1 MNRIY
6 SLVWSAAR
14 GGLVVVS
21 ERAKSQRG
29 GKAGLGAGSVAPKLL
44 AGALMCMS
52 VLGTSAFSQTTNWAT
67 WALPSTY
74 PLPNIGVP
82 NIPGFPSSSINYA
95 TGVTGS
101 VLNPVSNRSIGLTL
115 SGEVNSYSGPWYG
128 TQFPTLD
135 PSYLSSFVATG
146 PQNST
151 MVAQTGYTLNEYK
164 AHTVRFSEP
173 VSNVLMAV
181 TSLGGN
187 GVSSLQFTNPFTI
200 LSSNNSPSREALWF
214 GASTTAPAIGT
225 TAGISA
231 SSQPF
236 SGSSTTGYFLSGMEG
251 YGVLQFQG
259 TFSEL
264 SWTVTAPEFYSGFTL
279 GFTSNPMSTSA
290 ALPDPYSFAPGV
302 LPPAFTASI
311 RPINASNDVVS
322 GLGAV
327 TSRVFDGGTLILAAN
342 NADAFTITNLGGAM
356 NVATGAVTAS
366 GVISNEGLNAGML
379 KKTGA
384 GRLVL
389 SAANTYS
396 GGTTVEAGTLQI
408 STMENLGS
416 GAVMLNGGTLA
427 VTETIA
433 TNRAMSVGTNN
444 GTLDVASGKALTVS
458 GVVAGAGNL
467 SKTSAGRLVLSGANT
482 HSGGTTVEAGVLQ
495 VAANNNLGTGALTLN
510 GGTLATTASFASD
523 RALAVGASSGTLEV
537 ASGTSLTVSGVVSG
551 AGALNKTSAG
561 SLILSGANTHT
572 GTLGV
577 NQGTLVLNGSTAS
590 SVTNVSAGAALTG
603 SGSTAGAVALS
614 GTARPGNSPG
624 TLSVGG
630 DFAMAAGSVLETEID
645 GRTYS
650 AAGGAGT
657 YDRIA
662 LTGANAVFTPAGTLI
677 PILRGISPPA
687 NDNFSPIVGDTFRVV
702 TTANSTGVS
711 TTGAF
716 SAVAD
721 PTAANGMPANTRFDV
736 IYGSNFIDLVLT
748 PNRLEEFAKQY
759 GIQNMVNA
767 ARAFD
772 GIRPAQGSRGTSD
785 NQKFF
790 NGLYG
795 QSADALVRSILQSS
809 GEIHAFSLSEARHGW
824 QAATRAV
831 SSVAGVKAERNLWID
846 VSGDNLRRKQDAYA
860 SAYSSNASSLWIG
873 SHLYERKDLQLGVA
887 GGASTRRVHSAQSG
901 SANVDSQAL
910 ALYAIGRDGIFDYS
924 AVFSLNTSTIG
935 TTRETSLS
943 TGTQSNASDS
953 TAQGQVLSLTAGMKH
968 GLSDNIN
975 GRVWINGLVDQT
987 RAKAFSEQGS
997 AATALGVASESFGSA
1012 QATVGY
1018 SISGSFNVPDS
1029 SPGMWMLGAG
1039 VTHQADQGR
1048 SQVSR
1053 QMAMHGANWAV
1064 TTPNFGTVTQFVQA
1078 GVRVPLSANADAWI
1092 NLDASQRQS
1101 ASAKG
1106 GNVGLSIR
1114 W

>member
-1 MNRIY
+1 
-6 SLVWSAAR
+6 
-14 GGLVVVS
+14 
-21 ERAKSQRG
+21 
-29 GKAGLGAGSVAPKLL
+29 
-44 AGALMCMS
+44 
-52 VLGTSAFSQTTNWAT
+52 
-67 WALPSTY
+67 
-74 PLPNIGVP
+74 
-82 NIPGFPSSSINYA
+82 
-95 TGVTGS
+95 
-101 VLNPVSNRSIGLTL
+101 
-115 SGEVNSYSGPWYG
+115 
-128 TQFPTLD
+128 
-135 PSYLSSFVATG
+135 
-146 PQNST
+146 
-151 MVAQTGYTLNEYK
+151 
-164 AHTVRFSEP
+164 
-173 VSNVLMAV
+173 
-181 TSLGGN
+181 
-187 GVSSLQFTNPFTI
+187 
-200 LSSNNSPSREALWF
+200 
-214 GASTTAPAIGT
+214 
-225 TAGISA
+225 
-231 SSQPF
+231 
-236 SGSSTTGYFLSGMEG
+236 
-251 YGVLQFQG
+251 
-259 TFSEL
+259 
-264 SWTVTAPEFYSGFTL
+264 
-279 GFTSNPMSTSA
+279 
-290 ALPDPYSFAPGV
+290 
-302 LPPAFTASI
+302 
-311 RPINASNDVVS
+311 
-322 GLGAV
+322 
-327 TSRVFDGGTLILAAN
+327 
-342 NADAFTITNLGGAM
+342 
-356 NVATGAVTAS
+356 
-366 GVISNEGLNAGML
+366 
-379 KKTGA
+379 
-384 GRLVL
+384 
-389 SAANTYS
+389 
-396 GGTTVEAGTLQI
+396 VEAGTLQI
-408 STMENLGS
+408 STMDNLGS
-416 GAVMLNGGTLA
+416 GAVTLNGGTLA

-687 NDNFSPIVGDTFRVV
+687 NDTFSPIVGDTFRVV

-795 QSADALVRSILQSS
+795 QSADALARSILQSS

>member
-1 MNRIY
+1 
-6 SLVWSAAR
+6 
-14 GGLVVVS
+14 
-21 ERAKSQRG
+21 
-29 GKAGLGAGSVAPKLL
+29 
-44 AGALMCMS
+44 
-52 VLGTSAFSQTTNWAT
+52 LGT
-67 WALPSTY
+67 
-74 PLPNIGVP
+74 
-82 NIPGFPSSSINYA
+82 
-95 TGVTGS
+95 
-101 VLNPVSNRSIGLTL
+101 
-115 SGEVNSYSGPWYG
+115 
-128 TQFPTLD
+128 
-135 PSYLSSFVATG
+135 
-146 PQNST
+146 
-151 MVAQTGYTLNEYK
+151 
-164 AHTVRFSEP
+164 
-173 VSNVLMAV
+173 
-181 TSLGGN
+181 
-187 GVSSLQFTNPFTI
+187 
-200 LSSNNSPSREALWF
+200 
-214 GASTTAPAIGT
+214 
-225 TAGISA
+225 
-231 SSQPF
+231 
-236 SGSSTTGYFLSGMEG
+236 
-251 YGVLQFQG
+251 
-259 TFSEL
+259 
-264 SWTVTAPEFYSGFTL
+264 
-279 GFTSNPMSTSA
+279 
-290 ALPDPYSFAPGV
+290 
-302 LPPAFTASI
+302 
-311 RPINASNDVVS
+311 
-322 GLGAV
+322 V

-433 TNRAMSVGTNN
+433 TSRAMSVGVAN

-687 NDNFSPIVGDTFRVV
+687 NDTFSPIVGDTFRVV

-795 QSADALVRSILQSS
+795 QSADALARSILQSS

>member
-14 GGLVVVS
+14 GGLVAVS
-21 ERAKSQRG
+21 ECVKSQRG
-29 GKAGLGAGSVAPKLL
+29 GKPGLGAGSPSVRLSSYFSLKPAFMVLLCAFPVASAFAQSTATTWTAASTGGVPK
-44 AGALMCMS
+44 GAAVNVS
-52 VLGTSAFSQTTNWAT
+52 GSLGTSNVALTTRQYMNAGGVFSSNWTSLLPDSYRPISGEGSIALGYRGEGTATQTFAFSQAVKDPVLMFNFVDRAT
-67 WALPSTY
+67 YDFRS
-74 PLPNIGVP
+74 
-82 NIPGFPSSSINYA
+82 
-95 TGVTGS
+95 
-101 VLNPVSNRSIGLTL
+101 LNLASDPIKFS
-115 SGEVNSYSGPWYG
+115 SGEVVGSLTNGILRITKANNLGQDGFSVQLQGNYTSASAFSIELTLGMEESVGFGIATLTSQLPGTPGAPSIPDIVASGNSSVN
-128 TQFPTLD
+128 L
-135 PSYLSSFVATG
+135 
-146 PQNST
+146 
-151 MVAQTGYTLNEYK
+151 
-164 AHTVRFSEP
+164 
-173 VSNVLMAV
+173 
-181 TSLGGN
+181 
-187 GVSSLQFTNPFTI
+187 
-200 LSSNNSPSREALWF
+200 
-214 GASTTAPAIGT
+214 ASTL
-225 TAGISA
+225 SN
-231 SSQPF
+231 
-236 SGSSTTGYFLSGMEG
+236 GSSANF
-251 YGVLQFQG
+251 
-259 TFSEL
+259 
-264 SWTVTAPEFYSGFTL
+264 
-279 GFTSNPMSTSA
+279 NN
-290 ALPDPYSFAPGV
+290 
-302 LPPAFTASI
+302 
-311 RPINASNDVVS
+311 R
-322 GLGAV
+322 
-327 TSRVFDGGTLILAAN
+327 FDGGTLKVNQAGSYAGN
-342 NADAFTITNLGGAM
+342 FTITANNGSIDPSGNTSTFSGVFSNDGGA
-356 NVATGAVTAS
+356 S
-366 GVISNEGLNAGML
+366 
-379 KKTGA
+379 
-384 GRLVL
+384 GRLVIL
-389 SAANTYS
+389 NT
-396 GGTTVEAGTLQI
+396 
-408 STMENLGS
+408 
-416 GAVMLNGGTLA
+416 GA
-427 VTETIA
+427 
-433 TNRAMSVGTNN
+433 NN
-444 GTLDVASGKALTVS
+444 GRVI
-458 GVVAGAGNL
+458 
-467 SKTSAGRLVLSGANT
+467 LSGINT
-482 HSGGTTVEAGVLQ
+482 HSGGTEVQAGATLQ
-495 VAANNNLGTGALTLN
+495 VASNSNLGTGNLILN
-510 GGTLATTASFASD
+510 GGTVATTD
-523 RALAVGASSGTLEV
+523 NITTNRAVNVGSSNGTVDV
-537 ASGTSLTVSGVVSG
+537 ASGKDLTLSGVVSG
-551 AGALNKTSAG
+551 SGALNKTSMG
-561 SLILSGANTHT
+561 RLILSGTNTQSGALNVGG
-572 GTLGV
+572 GTV
-577 NQGTLVLNGSTAS
+577 VLNGSTAS
-590 SVTNVSAGAALTG
+590 SSVNVAASAVLTG

-687 NDNFSPIVGDTFRVV
+687 NNNFSPIVGDTFRVV
-702 TTANSTGVS
+702 TTANAAGVS

-772 GIRPAQGSRGTSD
+772 GIRPAQGARGTSD
-785 NQKFF
+785 TQQFF

-795 QSADALVRSILQSS
+795 QSADALARSILQSS

-873 SHLYERKDLQLGVA
+873 THLYERKDLQLGVA

-935 TTRETSLS
+935 TTRETFLS

-968 GLSDNIN
+968 GLIDNIN

-997 AATALGVASESFGSA
+997 AVTALGVASESFGSA

-1029 SPGMWMLGAG
+1029 SPGVWTLGAG

-1101 ASAKG
+1101 A
-1106 GNVGLSIR
+1106 
-1114 W
+1114 

>member
-14 GGLVVVS
+14 GGLVAVS
-21 ERAKSQRG
+21 ECAKSSRG
-29 GKAGLGAGSVAPKLL
+29 GKAGLGAGSVSPRCNSLV

-52 VLGTSAFSQTTNWAT
+52 FLGTSAFAQVTNWAT

-74 PLPNIGVP
+74 PLPNINVP
-82 NIPGFPSSSINYA
+82 NIPGYPPSSINYA
-95 TGVTGS
+95 TGATGS

-115 SGEVNSYSGPWYG
+115 SGEVNSYSGAWWG
-128 TQFPTLD
+128 TEW
-135 PSYLSSFVATG
+135 PSLNSSYSSSFVKTG

-200 LSSNNSPSREALWF
+200 LSSNNNSSSGDSLWY
-214 GASTTAPAIGT
+214 GSSTTRPLAGT

-231 SSQPF
+231 SGQPF
-236 SGSSTTGYFLSGMEG
+236 VGSSATGYFLSGLEG
-251 YGVLQFQG
+251 YGVIQFQG

-264 SWTVTAPEFYSGFTL
+264 SWTVTAPEFFSGFTL
-279 GFTSNPMSTSA
+279 GFTSNPMSTDP
-290 ALPDPYSFAPGV
+290 ALLPGTYSFAPGV
-302 LPPAFTASI
+302 LPPAFSSAKPDIVSANN
-311 RPINASNDVVS
+311 RVGSAGFNLLSNVAGGS
-322 GLGAV
+322 LFNN
-327 TSRVFDGGTLILAAN
+327 RFDGGMIKVDTAAVVN
-342 NADAFTITNLGGAM
+342 SGFTITSNNGFIDQNGTVGTFA
-356 NVATGAVTAS
+356 
-366 GVISNEGLNAGML
+366 GVIGNDGSAS
-379 KKTGA
+379 
-384 GRLVL
+384 GRLVILNTGANNGRVIL
-389 SAANTYS
+389 SGINTYS
-396 GGTTVEAGTLQI
+396 GGTEVQ
-408 STMENLGS
+408 
-416 GAVMLNGGTLA
+416 
-427 VTETIA
+427 
-433 TNRAMSVGTNN
+433 
-444 GTLDVASGKALTVS
+444 
-458 GVVAGAGNL
+458 AGA
-467 SKTSAGRLVLSGANT
+467 T
-482 HSGGTTVEAGVLQ
+482 LQ
-495 VAANNNLGTGALTLN
+495 VASNSNLGAGALALN

-523 RALAVGASSGTLEV
+523 GALAVGASSGTLEV

-590 SVTNVSAGAALTG
+590 SVTNVSAGAVLTG

-687 NDNFSPIVGDTFRVV
+687 NNTFSPVVGDTFRVV
-702 TTANSTGVS
+702 TTANAAGVS

-785 NQKFF
+785 TQKFF

-795 QSADALVRSILQSS
+795 QSADALARSILQSS

-924 AVFSLNTSTIG
+924 AVYSLNTSTIG
-935 TTRETSLS
+935 TTRETFLS

-975 GRVWINGLVDQT
+975 GRVWVNGLVDQT

-997 AATALGVASESFGSA
+997 AVTALGVASESFGSA

-1029 SPGMWMLGAG
+1029 SPGMWTLGAG

>member
-21 ERAKSQRG
+21 ERAKSLRG
-29 GKAGLGAGSVAPKLL
+29 GKAGLGAGSPSVRLSSYFSLKPALVALL
-44 AGALMCMS
+44 CAFPVASALAQSTATTWTATNTAGVPAGAAVNVS
-52 VLGTSAFSQTTNWAT
+52 GSLGTSNVALTTRQYMNAGGVFSSNWTSLLPSSYQPISGQGSIALGYAVGSGATQTFSFSQAVTDPVLMFNFVDRATYDFSSLNLASDPIKFSSGEVVGSLTNRILTITTANNLGGDGFSVRLLGNYTSASSFSISLTSGSQESVGFGIAT
-67 WALPSTY
+67 LTSQLPST
-74 PLPNIGVP
+74 P
-82 NIPGFPSSSINYA
+82 
-95 TGVTGS
+95 
-101 VLNPVSNRSIGLTL
+101 NPVT
-115 SGEVNSYSGPWYG
+115 
-128 TQFPTLD
+128 
-135 PSYLSSFVATG
+135 
-146 PQNST
+146 
-151 MVAQTGYTLNEYK
+151 
-164 AHTVRFSEP
+164 
-173 VSNVLMAV
+173 
-181 TSLGGN
+181 
-187 GVSSLQFTNPFTI
+187 
-200 LSSNNSPSREALWF
+200 
-214 GASTTAPAIGT
+214 
-225 TAGISA
+225 
-231 SSQPF
+231 
-236 SGSSTTGYFLSGMEG
+236 
-251 YGVLQFQG
+251 
-259 TFSEL
+259 
-264 SWTVTAPEFYSGFTL
+264 
-279 GFTSNPMSTSA
+279 
-290 ALPDPYSFAPGV
+290 
-302 LPPAFTASI
+302 I
-311 RPINASNDVVS
+311 RPINANNDVTS
-322 GLGAV
+322 GLGTV

-433 TNRAMSVGTNN
+433 TSRAMSVGVAN
-444 GTLDVASGKALTVS
+444 GTLDGASGKALTVS

-687 NDNFSPIVGDTFRVV
+687 NDTFSPIVGDTFRVV

-772 GIRPAQGSRGTSD
+772 GIRPTQGSRGTSD

-795 QSADALVRSILQSS
+795 QSADALARSILQSA